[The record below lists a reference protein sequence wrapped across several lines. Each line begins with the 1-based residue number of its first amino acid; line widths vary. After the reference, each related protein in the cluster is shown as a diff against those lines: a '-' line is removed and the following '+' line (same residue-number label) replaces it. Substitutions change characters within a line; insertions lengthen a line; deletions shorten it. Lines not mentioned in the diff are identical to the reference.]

1 MKKNLYDMLM
11 ADNEESKEIR
21 DLKELEFKKQF
32 NNKLAKFLND
42 NNISAKQLS
51 DMTGYTVQHC
61 SNIKKGIT
69 SSKSLSIF
77 CLYRICESLDI
88 TANYL
93 WDFNDTFSDSN
104 SIKTVKSKRQSII
117 NKINKI
123 DDIMILEKISAE
135 IAFLNKYSSDVKN
148 TNNSSEDSEIEY

>member
-1 MKKNLYDMLM
+1 MKKNFYDMLK
-11 ADNEESKEIR
+11 ADSNESKEIR
-21 DLKELEFKKQF
+21 DIKELEFKKQF
-32 NNKLAKFLND
+32 NNKLAKFLNE

-77 CLYRICESLDI
+77 CLYRICEALDI

-93 WDFNDTFSDSN
+93 WDFNDTLNDSDSAN
-104 SIKTVKSKRQSII
+104 ALKSKKQSII

-123 DDIMILEKISAE
+123 DDIMILEKIAAD
-135 IAFLNKYSSDVKN
+135 ITFLNKYSNDVKS
-148 TNNSSEDSEIEY
+148 TNKSSDDEIEY